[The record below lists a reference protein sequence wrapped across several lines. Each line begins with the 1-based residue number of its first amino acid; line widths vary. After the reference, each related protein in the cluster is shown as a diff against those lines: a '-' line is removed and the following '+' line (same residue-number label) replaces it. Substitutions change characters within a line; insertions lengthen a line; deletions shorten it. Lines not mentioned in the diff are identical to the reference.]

1 MLKNLLLALCFAG
14 AAPLV
19 LADASLEFV
28 DDARGAM
35 QTRIAVAG
43 DKLRVDAAGSGG
55 SYVVLDLR
63 TQTLTQIN
71 PQRRTTTSSTVEEVQ
86 RIISTLSSAGDP
98 STQPLLQ
105 LALGSLP
112 SQQRAQLE
120 RMLAQSRRD
129 AEFPYTSNGVLERV
143 NEIPCEVFVQRSP
156 TGDTRSL
163 CSARYADLGLATA
176 DARTLQTAME
186 LLRRTGGPWLRA
198 AQVPGLPIRYAGSF
212 DRGAFSG
219 AGHLQKLAKTPLP
232 AGHFSDPPGYRI
244 VSILEMLASAAPP
257 PR

>member
-1 MLKNLLLALCFAG
+1 MLKNLLLAFCCLAT
-14 AAPLV
+14 APLA
-19 LADASLEFV
+19 LADASLEYV
-28 DDARGAM
+28 DDANGAL
-35 QTRIAVAG
+35 QTRITVAG
-43 DKLRVDAAGSGG
+43 DKLRVEAAGTGG

-71 PQRRTTTSSTVEEVQ
+71 PQRRTTTSSSVEEVQ
-86 RIISTLSSAGDP
+86 RIVSSLSSAGDP

-112 SQQRAQLE
+112 PEQRGQLE

-129 AEFPYTSNGVLERV
+129 AEFPFRSNGVLDRV
-143 NEIPCEVFVQRSP
+143 NGIDCEVFVQRSP
-156 TGDTRSL
+156 TGDARSL
-163 CSARYADLGLATA
+163 CVANYASLGLAAVDT
-176 DARTLQTAME
+176 RTLQTAME

-198 AQVPGLPIRYAGSF
+198 AQVPGMPLRYAGSF

-219 AGHLQKLAKTPLP
+219 AGHLKQISKAPLA

-244 VSILEMLASAAPP
+244 VSILEMLASATPP